1 MSEAHI
7 VLMDTIDTKKA
18 ENILNLLKEKVSDD
32 CTHIHLAIQSPGG
45 SVPVALA
52 LANLLLSL
60 SCPITTYNIGNV
72 DSAALIIF
80 AAGTKRICSP
90 RALFHTHPISK
101 KVEGSQTIET
111 LSSLIQEMEEDTRRV
126 AEFLAHRTKKTPTST
141 WQELMSK
148 THIISSD
155 EALNMGLVHCIEE
168 YRFNLIDYFVTVCT
182 TRE

>member
-7 VLMDTIDTKKA
+7 ILMDTIDTEKA
-18 ENILNLLKEKVSDD
+18 ENILSILKEKVSDD
-32 CTHIHLAIQSPGG
+32 CTQNHLAIQSPGG

-90 RALFHTHPISK
+90 KALFHTHPISK
-101 KVEGSQTIET
+101 NVEGIQTIET
-111 LSSLIQEMEEDTRRV
+111 LSSLIQEIEEDTRRV
-126 AEFLAHRTKKTPTST
+126 AEFLADRAKNTPAST
-141 WQELMSK
+141 WKELMSK

-155 EALNMGLVHCIEE
+155 EALKMGLVHYIEE
-168 YRFNLIDYFVTVCT
+168 YRFTL
-182 TRE
+182 